1 MDDFYP
7 RMFAFV
13 ISSIVGG
20 IAAWIYFNF
29 WNITYTI
36 LYSWRR
42 PERMKRLG
50 SKVALC
56 YTEYVSWTAATLK
69 PVVKLKEMSVTEQ
82 DIKNLLYGS
91 IRELTRDRRY
101 YYDSSYRPH
110 FTEDGVKVVGEMMN
124 LYAEKIQQAI
134 KEADEQRSK
143 DMVMNALKEET
154 K

>member
-7 RMFAFV
+7 KMFAVV
-13 ISSIVGG
+13 ISSVTVGIVSYV
-20 IAAWIYFNF
+20 WINF
-29 WNITYTI
+29 WGMIYTM

-42 PERMKRLG
+42 PERMERLG
-50 SKVALC
+50 SKLALC
-56 YTEYVSWTAATLK
+56 YTEYVRWIAEEQR
-69 PVVKLKEMSVTEQ
+69 PVKKFKEMSVTEQ

-91 IRELTRDRRY
+91 IREITRDRRY

-110 FTEDGVKVVGEMMN
+110 FTEDGVRVVGEMLN